1 MAKQVKDR
9 WLGARV
15 DAATDKR
22 VSDYTEAAEINMGD
36 LVRDAVN
43 EYIINHPVKN
53 PLGKVDVSKLNKPG
67 E

>member
-1 MAKQVKDR
+1 MAKQIKDK

-15 DAATDKR
+15 DLQMDAR
-22 VSDYTEAAEINMGD
+22 VTAYTAAAETTMGD

-43 EYIINHPVKN
+43 EYMVNHPVKHPDARAN
-53 PLGKVDVSKLNKPG
+53 VNHVTKPG